1 MLIWR
6 SRAVPLRWGCFSICV
21 RTYCILKHKNF
32 NIRFESFFFHYKIF
46 HNLSFVVW
54 IISMREIKN
63 LKRNSNIPTQSYA
76 SNPYGYN
83 PDRNFHQN
91 YRPNNN
97 SFRSRGSPNQTT
109 LNNAR
114 HNYPKNPRPTP
125 FRPQRRGNYP

>member
-1 MLIWR
+1 MR
-6 SRAVPLRWGCFSICV
+6 LRLGEAKPRDINETIHIIQSNIAHDPKS
-21 RTYCILKHKNF
+21 TLKGDNQQ
-32 NIRFESFFFHYKIF
+32 
-46 HNLSFVVW
+46 L
-54 IISMREIKN
+54 REIKN

-83 PDRNFHQN
+83 PDRSFHQN

-97 SFRSRGSPNQTT
+97 SFRSRGSPNQTN